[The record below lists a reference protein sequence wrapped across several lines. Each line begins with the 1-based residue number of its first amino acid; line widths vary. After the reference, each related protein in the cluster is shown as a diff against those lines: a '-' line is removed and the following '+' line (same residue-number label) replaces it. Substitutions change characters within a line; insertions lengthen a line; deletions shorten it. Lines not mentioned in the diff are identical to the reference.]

1 MLKFDVHPL
10 LKLKG
15 AKTSAAFLQ
24 NLGITKNKSQHL
36 VSENV
41 KLISIS
47 DIEYL
52 CQIFNCTPN
61 DLFTF
66 EESAAKP
73 LPPNSA
79 LKKLIRTPI
88 PSIPELVK
96 DLSFEQASELMNK
109 LAEIKN
115 QK

>member
-15 AKTSAAFLQ
+15 AKTSAAYLS
-24 NLGITKNKSQHL
+24 NLGITKSKSQHL
-36 VSENV
+36 V
-41 KLISIS
+41 KKDLKTISIS
-47 DIEYL
+47 DIEKL
-52 CQIFNCTPN
+52 CYIFNCTPN

-73 LPPNSA
+73 LPQNSA
-79 LKKLIRTPI
+79 LKKLVRTH
-88 PSIPELVK
+88 PSIPELISG
-96 DLSFEQASELMNK
+96 LSVEQASELINK

-115 QK
+115 Q